1 MAMDTKADQVREILD
16 VSEQLQGSL
25 STINREKD
33 VLATSLRHEASYN
46 KQLEEEKV
54 WMTSL

>member
-1 MAMDTKADQVREILD
+1 MAMDSKAEQVREILD

-25 STINREKD
+25 STLNREKD
-33 VLATSLRHEASYN
+33 LLATSLRQEASYN

-54 WMTSL
+54 WVASL

>member
-1 MAMDTKADQVREILD
+1 MAMDSKAEQVREILD

-25 STINREKD
+25 STLNREKD
-33 VLATSLRHEASYN
+33 LLATSLRQEASYN

-54 WMTSL
+54 WVTSL